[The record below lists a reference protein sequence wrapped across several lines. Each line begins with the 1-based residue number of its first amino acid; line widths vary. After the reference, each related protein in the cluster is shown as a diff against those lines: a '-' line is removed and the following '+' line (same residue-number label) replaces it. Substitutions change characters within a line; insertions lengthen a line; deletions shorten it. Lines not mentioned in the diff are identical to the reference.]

1 MANMTK
7 EEIDCVI
14 ESINEDKAITVNRK
28 TKEML
33 REKRGFFTILILWK
47 SNCILNYMYYNKLK
61 EMYNWRKTEYAKNF
75 VKQNVPLSVLK
86 EITKVYP
93 QEELKKIVSDN
104 VSLTY
109 KGLGFDE
116 EILEDYIAC
125 YINNYSI
132 FKKTIKKKRKKAS
145 LNKDKKREKLLML
158 IDNLYKESLE

>member
-47 SNCILNYMYYNKLK
+47 SNCILNYMYYKKLK
-61 EMYNWRKTEYAKNF
+61 EMYNWRRTEYAKNF

-86 EITKVYP
+86 EMTKVYP
-93 QEELKKIVSDN
+93 QEELKKIVSNN

-116 EILEDYIAC
+116 EILEDYITC
-125 YINNYSI
+125 YINNYAI
-132 FKKTIKKKRKKAS
+132 FKKTIKKKRKQAS
-145 LNKDKKREKLLML
+145 LNKDKKREKLLIL

>member
-47 SNCILNYMYYNKLK
+47 NNCILNYMYYNKLK

-86 EITKVYP
+86 EMTKVYP

-125 YINNYSI
+125 YINNYAI
-132 FKKTIKKKRKKAS
+132 FKKTIKKKRKQAS

-158 IDNLYKESLE
+158 IDNLYRESLE

>member
-1 MANMTK
+1 MTTMTK

-14 ESINEDKAITVNRK
+14 ESINEDRTITINPK

-33 REKRGFFTILILWK
+33 MEKRGFFTLLILWK
-47 SNCILNYMYYNKLK
+47 SNPILNYMYYFKLK
-61 EMYNWRKTEYAKNF
+61 EMYTWDRRDYAKNF
-75 VKQNVPLSVLK
+75 VKQNVPLCILK

-93 QEELKKIVSDN
+93 QKELKKIVSDN

-116 EILEDYIAC
+116 DVIEDYISC
-125 YINNYSI
+125 YINNYAVL
-132 FKKTIKKKRKKAS
+132 KKTIKKNKKQPT
-145 LNKDKKREKLLML
+145 LNKDKKREKLLIL